1 MSRGLLIYL
10 GSLILLSAAV
20 GIAVWWYPSTPTPA
34 PEAPGKTAI
43 REARATPSIVPAPVP
58 TPPRLPA
65 GVRLDLVDITKKA
78 GIDFKH
84 VDGRTEMQYL
94 MDSTGSGVAWIDFD
108 QDGLLDLFLVQGHEF
123 AHPYK
128 LKPQPCKFYR
138 NLGNGKFEDITTAVG
153 LDHVGC
159 GQGAAVGDFDNDGF
173 PDLFLTCYGKP
184 NVLYH
189 NVPQDG
195 KPGRRFQDITT
206 RAGLGKHEDW
216 KSRPN
221 WSTSAAFLDYDN
233 DGKLDLFVCSYVKAD
248 PAHYPD
254 CLHPDG
260 RRGPCSPHKF
270 QPTRCLIYR
279 NQGNGTF
286 TDVSRAA
293 GIDEPT
299 AKALGVVAL
308 DFDDDGHIDLFVAND
323 GVPNFFFRNR
333 GNGTFESVA
342 LVSGCAV
349 NLVGTPQA
357 YMGVDADDLH
367 GNGRPDL
374 FVTAF
379 SRETNSLFRN
389 EGGGQFL
396 EVTRG
401 SGLGPPS
408 WFRLA
413 FGTAFLDLDRDG
425 SLDIVVINGHVA
437 RYVDDDGDPNITF
450 KEQSQLFLNNGKGQ
464 FQEVST
470 VAGSYFQEFHVGRGV
485 ALGDFDNDGHMDL
498 AITNSG
504 EEAVLLHN
512 KTTTPNSWL
521 RLELQGT
528 KSNRDAVG
536 AKVSIRIG
544 DRTLVRHRKGGA
556 SYLSAHDPRLLIGL
570 GPAKQADE
578 VQIRWPSGLVQKVGP
593 LAAGRGYRIIE
604 GKDGADPRP

>member
-1 MSRGLLIYL
+1 MSRGILVYTA
-10 GSLILLSAAV
+10 SLILLSVAV
-20 GIAVWWYPSTPTPA
+20 GVAVWYFPSAPSPPPA
-34 PEAPGKTAI
+34 VPGRTTTRTDLPNNAP
-43 REARATPSIVPAPVP
+43 VPAPVLP
-58 TPPRLPA
+58 QLPA
-65 GVRLDLVDITKKA
+65 GVRLDFQDVTKKA
-78 GIDFKH
+78 GIEFKH

-94 MDSTGSGVAWIDFD
+94 MDSTGSGVAWLDFD

-123 AHPYK
+123 VPPFTV
-128 LKPQPCKFYR
+128 KPQPCRCYR
-138 NLGNGKFEDITTAVG
+138 NLGQGKFEDVTVAIG
-153 LDHVGC
+153 LNHVGC
-159 GQGAAVGDFDNDGF
+159 GQGVAVGDFDNDGY

-189 NVPQDG
+189 NVPQG
-195 KPGRRFQDITT
+195 KTGRRFEDITT
-206 RAGLGKHEDW
+206 RAGLGDHPDW

-233 DGKLDLFVCSYVKAD
+233 DGKLDLFVCSYVKVD
-248 PAHYPD
+248 VAHYPE
-254 CLHPDG
+254 CLHRDG

-270 QPTRCLIYR
+270 EPTRCLLYR
-279 NQGNGTF
+279 NQGDGTF
-286 TDVSRAA
+286 ADVSRAA

-308 DFDDDGHIDLFVAND
+308 DLDDDGHIDIFVAND
-323 GVPNFFFRNR
+323 GVPNFLFRNK

-367 GNGRPDL
+367 GSGRPDL

-389 EGGGQFL
+389 EGRGQFL
-396 EVTRG
+396 DVTRG

-437 RYVDDDGDPNITF
+437 RDVDADGDPNITF
-450 KEQSQLFLNNGKGQ
+450 KQQSQLYLNSGQGQ
-464 FQEVST
+464 FQDVSAL
-470 VAGSYFQEFHVGRGV
+470 VGGGYFQEFHVGRGV

-504 EEAVLLHN
+504 EQAVLLHN
-512 KTTTPNSWL
+512 KTVTPGSWL
-521 RLELQGT
+521 RLELHGT
-528 KSNRDAVG
+528 KSNRDAIG
-536 AKVSIRIG
+536 AKVSIRVG
-544 DRTLVRHRKGGA
+544 NRTLVRHRKGGG

-570 GPAKQADE
+570 GTAKQADAVE
-578 VQIRWPSGLVQKVGP
+578 IRWPSGLVQKVGP
-593 LAAGRGYRIIE
+593 LEAGRGYRIIE
-604 GKDGADPRP
+604 GKDGIEQRP